1 MAVPLP
7 KTTNAKQYRR
17 MPVAGRA
24 AQARVFL
31 GTPAGPEELSG
42 NKTRTWRPRRPP
54 SRIPVLVLPEYE
66 ELTAVRLGMSP

>member
-7 KTTNAKQYRR
+7 KNANTDQYRR

-31 GTPAGPEELSG
+31 GTPSGPEELSG
-42 NKTRTWRPRRPP
+42 NKTGTLRPRRPP
-54 SRIPVLVLPEYE
+54 SRTPVLVLPEYDDV
-66 ELTAVRLGMSP
+66 TVTWLGMSP